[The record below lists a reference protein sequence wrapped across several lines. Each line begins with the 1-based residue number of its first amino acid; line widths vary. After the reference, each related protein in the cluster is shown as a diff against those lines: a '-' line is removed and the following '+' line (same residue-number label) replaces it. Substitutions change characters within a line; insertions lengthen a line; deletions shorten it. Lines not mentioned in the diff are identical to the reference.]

1 MPIPF
6 GLANTLFAVTE
17 VNFKIYI
24 LASVVGLI
32 PSQLILCYMGST
44 LKSMSDVLANEKTA
58 QTAYFVFLVQ
68 LVIAIVVLYYILSL
82 AKQELEKHLNKSPGC
97 SLGGDHH
104 DHDHVVI
111 EDKEALIKAESNL
124 SVNASNENCQILC
137 MTVQN

>member
-6 GLANTLFAVTE
+6 GLANALFAVTE

-58 QTAYFVFLVQ
+58 QTAYFVFVVQ
-68 LVIAIVVLYYILSL
+68 LIIAVVVLYYILNL
-82 AKQELEKHLNKSPGC
+82 AKQELEKHLNKNPGC
-97 SLGGDHH
+97 CTINSDL
-104 DHDHVVI
+104 DHVI
-111 EDKEALIKAESNL
+111 TEDKEALIKAESIQ
-124 SVNASNENCQILC
+124 SVNTSNEKCQILC
-137 MTVQN
+137 LTVQK

>member
-6 GLANTLFAVTE
+6 GLANALFAVTE

-58 QTAYFVFLVQ
+58 QTAYFVFVVQ
-68 LVIAIVVLYYILSL
+68 LIIAVVVLYYILNL
-82 AKQELEKHLNKSPGC
+82 AKQELEKHLNNKSPGGC
-97 SLGGDHH
+97 AMENDLE
-104 DHDHVVI
+104 HVI
-111 EDKEALIKAESNL
+111 TEDKEALIKTDSIQ
-124 SVNASNENCQILC
+124 SVNTSNEKCQILC
-137 MTVQN
+137 MSVQK